1 LPWLVKIATQLAPYC
16 LPRIVPMKK
25 PIGADTNDNGN
36 STKDCGHASLFL
48 DDEMMP
54 KMKRSVRIRP
64 KSVQSAAN
72 AFVRT

>member
-1 LPWLVKIATQLAPYC
+1 
-16 LPRIVPMKK
+16 MKK

-36 STKDCGHASLFL
+36 STKDGGYASVFL
-48 DDEMMP
+48 DDEKVP
-54 KMKRSVRIRP
+54 KVKRSVRIRP